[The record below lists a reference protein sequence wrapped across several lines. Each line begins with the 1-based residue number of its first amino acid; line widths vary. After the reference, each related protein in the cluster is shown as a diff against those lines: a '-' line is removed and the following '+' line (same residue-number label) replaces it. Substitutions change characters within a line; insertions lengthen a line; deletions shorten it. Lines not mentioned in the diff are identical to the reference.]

1 MAVLVVLLL
10 ALSAC
15 GSGTPAPTEV
25 SVSGVYTSVAQ
36 TLTEGADEATA
47 TDTPLPTDTPTL
59 EMTPTITPTLGTSQ
73 PFALATSASGL
84 CENSTYVSD
93 VSFADNAEVLP
104 GQTMIKTWKFQNTG
118 TCAWSSDYS
127 LVFVSGTQMGGST
140 TTIDT
145 TVNSG
150 YQLNVSVT
158 LTAPDTEGTYTGYW
172 QLADSSGNTFG
183 ASVYITI
190 VVSDSAPTYT
200 PTITPTPT
208 GTTYTRTPTVT
219 RTITPTRTAT
229 SVSSIA
235 VPTLTATPTT
245 PSSTNTPIPPTNTP
259 VPPTNTPVPPTDT
272 PIPPTD
278 TPTTTT

>member
-1 MAVLVVLLL
+1 MKTGIKFFAVLSVLLL
-10 ALSAC
+10 VLSAC

-47 TDTPLPTDTPTL
+47 TDTPQPTDTPTL

-127 LVFVSGTQMGGST
+127 LVFVSGMQMGGST
-140 TTIDT
+140 TAIGAS
-145 TVNSG
+145 VNSG

-190 VVSDSAPTYT
+190 EVSDSAPTYT

-208 GTTYTRTPTVT
+208 GTTYTSTPTAT

-229 SVSSIA
+229 SVSATSTSTPAPTSTSI
-235 VPTLTATPTT
+235 PAT
-245 PSSTNTPIPPTNTP
+245 S
-259 VPPTNTPVPPTDT
+259 TPVPPTDT